1 VIKSTIFASLF
12 LSSNI
17 YIFKEHVCHLQFRCF
32 LGPKVPTR
40 VLLSMRVRARVRLRA
55 FLFLLLLLFS
65 FNFRDW
71 KERVR
76 KEDREPARLLFFL
89 LPLYCVCYDAD
100 VLLFLS
106 FSVYLFISNEQVEDG
121 LQSRE
126 KDPGRVRR

>member
-1 VIKSTIFASLF
+1 
-12 LSSNI
+12 
-17 YIFKEHVCHLQFRCF
+17 
-32 LGPKVPTR
+32 
-40 VLLSMRVRARVRLRA
+40 MRVRARVRLRA

-126 KDPGRVRR
+126 KDPGRVRRQRRTSTFFVLFIPVCPSFSLCVAET